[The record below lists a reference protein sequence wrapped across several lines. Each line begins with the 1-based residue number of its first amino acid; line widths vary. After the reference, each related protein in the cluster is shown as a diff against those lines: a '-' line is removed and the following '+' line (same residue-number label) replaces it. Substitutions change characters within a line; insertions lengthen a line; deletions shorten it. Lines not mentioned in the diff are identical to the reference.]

1 LRGMRQINTDSTPAA
16 SSPHAAET
24 EPDLRSTPIRTRRST
39 RGRAAAKAERAAEC
53 NGSRGCGQ
61 RVIVETGTR
70 GRAAGR
76 GCWLFQ
82 SQVVCQ
88 LGLAE
93 TDQLGFDAD
102 DHAGALVDGLADVLD
117 QSHDVARCG
126 AALVQQ
132 NERLGRID
140 LGSAG
145 AAAFQAARFD
155 QKRRGYL
162 DRVLRQK

>member
-1 LRGMRQINTDSTPAA
+1 RPPKPKGLPSATGL
-16 SSPHAAET
+16 E
-24 EPDLRSTPIRTRRST
+24 
-39 RGRAAAKAERAAEC
+39 AAAR
-53 NGSRGCGQ
+53 GSSSKQ
-61 RVIVETGTR
+61 GTR
-70 GRAAGR
+70 TRAAGR

-162 DRVLRQK
+162 DRVLRQKPVPQLLQSRYVAGTKAFAEVRFQPLVLRLIQNQVLEE